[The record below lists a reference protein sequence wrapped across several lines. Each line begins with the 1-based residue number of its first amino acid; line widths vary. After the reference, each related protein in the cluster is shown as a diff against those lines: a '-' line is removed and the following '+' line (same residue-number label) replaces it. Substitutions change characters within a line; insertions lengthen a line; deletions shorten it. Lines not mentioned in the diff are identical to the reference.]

1 MSREFKKRR
10 VDSEDDDSSDT
21 DNSAQPKSI
30 VKVFSN
36 KNLDAS
42 KVPPKP
48 MMPAKAPKAGRAY
61 DFRLTF
67 TNGTLLRKFLEPA
80 AHAVKKM
87 RFVVRQGPK
96 FTGFEIE
103 CHDQAFTL
111 ADRGIFECD
120 VDCGRTLKS
129 GPGPAG
135 TTGPAVTTGP
145 AGTSGQASKVQ
156 SADGSTFCVNAEA
169 FMEAL
174 VASTLKETDLRITR
188 YLGSDNAECN
198 QITFESTNNENDV
211 RTVYNCNLVDS
222 SAVDSLDGITIELG
236 FHVTVQ
242 MSTLKELSLN
252 AKRCGAPTLHFDLW
266 QAVDAADAT
275 IMHSKMCVGFE
286 GTNTSGSHDFFMS
299 MKKASA
305 KRPDGSLEITW
316 TPVSTPEGLDAL
328 EIMNLEKKCSN
339 EYDNKKLRM
348 FLNHMECQ
356 YVLVHLCTD
365 NTTQPLV
372 LDCIIGGANTK
383 HTVIVAPKETGSN

>member
-1 MSREFKKRR
+1 MPKRLEA
-10 VDSEDDDSSDT
+10 DSDASDSDSNASASSDSNASVASVSKDSKT
-21 DNSAQPKSI
+21 

-36 KNLDAS
+36 KSLDAS

-48 MMPAKAPKAGRAY
+48 LMPAKAPKTGRSF
-61 DFRLTF
+61 DWRLIF

-120 VDCGRTLKS
+120 VDCGRKNKD
-129 GPGPAG
+129 A
-135 TTGPAVTTGP
+135 
-145 AGTSGQASKVQ
+145 
-156 SADGSTFCVNAEA
+156 SADGSSFCVNAEA

-188 YLGSDNAECN
+188 YMTTDGSESN

-222 SAVDSLDGITIELG
+222 SSVDSLDGITIELG

-266 QAVDAADAT
+266 QAVDSDDPT

-299 MKKASA
+299 MKKTSS
-305 KRPDGSLEITW
+305 KRPDGTMQITW

-383 HTVIVAPKETGSN
+383 HTVIVAPKESGSN